1 MVMRRIL
8 QLTLMLMAAMVAW
21 AAPVSENQAKH
32 IAAQFAAQQ
41 IAAARGSQTVVPQL
55 AMKQAEGAF
64 YVYNVGSR
72 DGFVVV
78 SGDDRTP
85 AQGNLYRWRQE
96 TEELTVFS

>member
-1 MVMRRIL
+1 
-8 QLTLMLMAAMVAW
+8 MVAW
-21 AAPVSENQAKH
+21 AAPVSENQAKQ